1 MRPGQGEM
9 RANWNSPDRKPRRSK
24 KTKQSQWGGK
34 TSFLVGETSKT
45 VPKSAFNRAASTIRV
60 VSQKVPCDRIFDII
74 DNPVIA
80 MHRITMKTMVLV
92 QFCANIF
99 LKIWIFSVVD
109 EKSRTG
115 AALISRLFSRLWP
128 LTLWPPLVE
137 NFRPLRGHLLAYYDF
152 CRSFWTWVWTMFKN
166 CNIVTARHPL
176 SGSSLLKSIRP
187 LKCSK
192 IEW

>member
-1 MRPGQGEM
+1 MVGYLGYGPDWGMHENVICLKSKKHVFQSYNMRPGQGEM

-60 VSQKVPCDRIFDII
+60 VSQKVPCDHIFDII

-115 AALISRLFSRLWP
+115 AAFHDCFLAFDLWP
-128 LTLWPPLVE
+128 FDPLW
-137 NFRPLRGHLLAYYDF
+137 
-152 CRSFWTWVWTMFKN
+152 
-166 CNIVTARHPL
+166 
-176 SGSSLLKSIRP
+176 
-187 LKCSK
+187 
-192 IEW
+192 

>member
-60 VSQKVPCDRIFDII
+60 VSQKVPCDHIFDII

-99 LKIWIFSVVD
+99 LKIWILWCGRWKVQNWRS
-109 EKSRTG
+109 
-115 AALISRLFSRLWP
+115 ISGLFS
-128 LTLWPPLVE
+128 LTPIGITLQLFDHNTVQTYPSQP
-137 NFRPLRGHLLAYYDF
+137 
-152 CRSFWTWVWTMFKN
+152 
-166 CNIVTARHPL
+166 
-176 SGSSLLKSIRP
+176 
-187 LKCSK
+187 
-192 IEW
+192 